1 MMLTLV
7 LLVGAVSCSPVPSEP
22 SLPAS
27 IARHGTSP
35 AGAAHV
41 EATHEARQVTFEV
54 IDEVGE
60 TTLSTTSSDLSV
72 EDDPPIPTATTP
84 PVLPESEPQEAN
96 PAVTEPH
103 HAQQQQRET
112 NPYFSHGSP
121 LVIQPHDPHDIH
133 LHASLPLSQATSHH
147 ASQNSSSHASS
158 FQHQTSNS
166 EAVQPHTTSSGVKQ
180 NDTTPEVIHSHGANP
195 ETSLSHEKSSED
207 TLPHKLAEQNSESGN
222 DKTSPQIVSSEEAST
237 EKSVF
242 SQKTPTS
249 QSSEQEQVQSP
260 EKYQPHETL
269 VNGSSDESSQLMG
282 DDGSKSQNSKNT
294 SEVSHN
300 VPHHHYDP
308 EVESIV
314 EADLHSWESSEHKHS
329 SVSKDRVDTE
339 DTGAGEDFAD
349 VGNQGIRNVVSREN
363 NRTLPLREAVR
374 ETILVGHSLEL
385 AKDENSDTKDGKVE
399 YIDTRALS
407 TDTEED
413 TTDELTAE
421 EQQQESNIQVSI
433 AGESVQHPHEPA
445 GSDDK
450 PLEESGNTSQT
461 HEVSDSQKKEEKS
474 ENIEESAGEVEV
486 IPSLIL
492 DSLSPIDIVER
503 SEGAEKEVLEG
514 AASETVAETV
524 LGETDLTP
532 AETAVEEDA
541 RESRIYVKGTEDQ
554 APDAASVEDQRD
566 NVNHNVSKMTGGL
579 ESMSMTSP
587 TPDTSLE
594 EGRSSEDTEA
604 TIMPPETFEKNENTT
619 AVETEGKIEGDEE
632 SPNPAP
638 SVVPPP
644 TEDYTDNY
652 SDPISAESLPDE
664 LVTQEEIPSRERPQT
679 DYPLLSTSDKEASG
693 NLRTEG
699 GVAWALPPQQ
709 EQVSAVAP
717 DSLTPGCIVAI
728 VFGVIISVTLLLGVG
743 GFVVWQRR
751 TLNRP
756 KVLGSD
762 RGYAGSDSGG
772 YIDDQVRVSYVNS
785 QIDSP
790 KGTGGQASQ
799 SAQGEQVP
807 QVLIHLRSLKP
818 SLPKG
823 LGKSFQ
829 KALPSM
835 PKVAPMNLPNIG
847 QFIPKRESRG
857 SNQSGQ

>member
-41 EATHEARQVTFEV
+41 EATHEARQITFEV
-54 IDEVGE
+54 IEEVGE
-60 TTLSTTSSDLSV
+60 TTLSTTSSDLSG

-103 HAQQQQRET
+103 HTQQQRET
-112 NPYFSHGSP
+112 NPYISHGSP
-121 LVIQPHDPHDIH
+121 LVTQPHESHDIH
-133 LHASLPLSQATSHH
+133 LHASLPHSQTTPHND
-147 ASQNSSSHASS
+147 SQNSSSHASS
-158 FQHQTSNS
+158 FQRQTSNP
-166 EAVQPHTTSSGVKQ
+166 EAIQPHATSSGVKQ
-180 NDTTPEVIHSHGANP
+180 NDTQPEVIHSHGANP

-207 TLPHKLAEQNSESGN
+207 TLPHKLAEQDSKSGN
-222 DKTSPQIVSSEEAST
+222 DKTSPQTVSSEESST
-237 EKSVF
+237 ERPAS

-249 QSSEQEQVQSP
+249 QSFEHEHSQSP
-260 EKYQPHETL
+260 EKHQPHEAS
-269 VNGSSDESSQLMG
+269 VNGDNDDSNQQVG
-282 DDGSKSQNSKNT
+282 NDGSKSQNSKNT

-300 VPHHHYDP
+300 VPHHHYYP
-308 EVESIV
+308 EVESVV
-314 EADLHSWESSEHKHS
+314 EADLHSWENSDHKHS
-329 SVSKDRVDTE
+329 SASKVRDDTE
-339 DTGAGEDFAD
+339 DAGAGEDLAD
-349 VGNQGIRNVVSREN
+349 AGNQGVRNVVSREN
-363 NRTLPLREAVR
+363 NRTLPLRGAVR
-374 ETILVGHSLEL
+374 GTILVGHSLEL

-399 YIDTRALS
+399 YIDTGALS

-421 EQQQESNIQVSI
+421 ELQQESKIQVSR

-450 PLEESGNTSQT
+450 PSEENGGSSQAQ
-461 HEVSDSQKKEEKS
+461 EVSDSEKKEEKS
-474 ENIEESAGEVEV
+474 ENKEEPTGEVEIV
-486 IPSLIL
+486 PSLVM
-492 DSLSPIDIVER
+492 DSSSIDIVER

-514 AASETVAETV
+514 AASETVVETATRK
-524 LGETDLTP
+524 TDLTP
-532 AETAVEEDA
+532 AEAAVEEDR
-541 RESRIYVKGTEDQ
+541 RESRIYVKSTEDQ
-554 APDAASVEDQRD
+554 THDPASVEDQRE
-566 NVNHNVSKMTGGL
+566 NENHNDSKMTDGL

-594 EGRSSEDTEA
+594 EGRASEDTEA
-604 TIMPPETFEKNENTT
+604 TIMPPETFDENENTT
-619 AVETEGKIEGDEE
+619 AIETEGKIEGNEE
-632 SPNPAP
+632 SPVPAP
-638 SVVPPP
+638 SVAPPP
-644 TEDYTDNY
+644 AEDYTDNY

-664 LVTQEEIPSRERPQT
+664 LVTQQEIPSRERPQT

-728 VFGVIISVTLLLGVG
+728 VFGVIISVSVLLGVG

-751 TLNRP
+751 SLNRP

-799 SAQGEQVP
+799 SPQGEQVP

-847 QFIPKRESRG
+847 QFIPKWESRG